1 MQPAVNPRR
10 WTALAV
16 IALAQFMV
24 IADTSI
30 IGVALPDIRAD
41 LGFSPEDLSWVFNA
55 YVIAFGGLLLLGG
68 RLSDLFGA
76 KRLFT
81 AGWAVL
87 AAGSLAAGL
96 ADSTGVEIAARAV
109 QGAGSAL
116 IVPSALTLLMMLFG
130 SNPKELMKAF
140 AVYGAA
146 APAGGTAGVF
156 LGGVITEWASWPW
169 VFFINIPVAL
179 IALALTPRLMPSAP
193 ARRGSVDLVG
203 ATLATGGLAAL
214 VFAIVRAPEQGWGS
228 TATLAV
234 GGGRPRARSRCSS
247 PSRRGRREP
256 LMRLG
261 ILRSP
266 NLAAANIAQ
275 VLLGAAW
282 VPMWF
287 FLNLYLQQVL
297 GLGAFEGGAALLPMT
312 VAIMLG
318 MVVVAPRVM
327 ARVGAK
333 PMVVGGL
340 LVLAGGL
347 ALLSL
352 VRADGSFVV
361 DVLPASLVAAAGMA
375 LAFIPSLQTAI
386 SSARPEEGGLASG
399 IVNTSY
405 QVGSALGLAAMTAL
419 AAAQG
424 ADQLG
429 NIGALTDGYSAAFL
443 GAAGIAV
450 AGGLLAAVTLRRPN
464 GAGGGHGLGRP
475 SPSASSSPHRRRLNP
490 PSRAPLAG
498 RGPLGAP
505 RGVGNGCALSVARA
519 TTCSPAV
526 TLKRRSRQPSDQRVC
541 ACRSERPRQ
550 PASPHR
556 CGPTKPATWSLD

>member
-16 IALAQFMV
+16 IALAQFIV

-30 IGVALPDIRAD
+30 IGVALPDIRSD

-68 RLSDLFGA
+68 RLTDLFGA
-76 KRLFT
+76 KRIFT
-81 AGWAVL
+81 VGWAVL

-116 IVPSALTLLMMLFG
+116 IVPSALTLLMLLFG
-130 SNPKELMKAF
+130 SNPKELLKAF

-179 IALALTPRLMPSAP
+179 IALALTPRLMPSVP
-193 ARRGSVDLVG
+193 ARSGSVDLVG

-228 TATLAV
+228 TATIAV
-234 GGGRPRARSRCSS
+234 GAGGLAALALFVAVQA
-247 PSRRGRREP
+247 GRREP
-256 LMRLG
+256 LMRVG

-297 GLGAFEGGAALLPMT
+297 GLGAFESGAALLPMT
-312 VAIMLG
+312 VAITLG
-318 MVVVAPRVM
+318 MVVVAPRIM
-327 ARVGAK
+327 ARIGAK

-340 LVLAGGL
+340 FVLAAAL

-352 VRADGSFVV
+352 VRANGSFVV
-361 DVLPASLVAAAGMA
+361 DVLPASLLAAAGMA

-419 AAAQG
+419 AAAHG
-424 ADQLG
+424 AGQLG

-450 AGGLLAAVTLRRPN
+450 AGALMAAVTLRRPK
-464 GAGGGHGLGRP
+464 
-475 SPSASSSPHRRRLNP
+475 
-490 PSRAPLAG
+490 APA
-498 RGPLGAP
+498 A
-505 RGVGNGCALSVARA
+505 
-519 TTCSPAV
+519 
-526 TLKRRSRQPSDQRVC
+526 
-541 ACRSERPRQ
+541 E
-550 PASPHR
+550 PASAPE
-556 CGPTKPATWSLD
+556 PELIPA